1 MMRAMNRRLIL
12 WLVLALPGVGI
23 AVQYAT
29 DAISYGQVIHL
40 TGDMSV
46 EFLIVT
52 LAVTPLRLAFPRAPL
67 PLWMLKRR
75 REFGLASFG
84 YAAFHLVT
92 YLWRKADLA
101 LITKEGKEWDLATG
115 WIAFALF
122 VALAVT
128 SNDASMRLLRRGWKL
143 LHRLVY
149 PAAVLALA
157 HWLLTAF
164 EPRDAIIHACVL
176 AAVEAARLALMAV
189 RRRRTISA

>member
-1 MMRAMNRRLIL
+1 MTPVPTSRLIL
-12 WLVLALPGVGI
+12 WLVLALPGLGI
-23 AVQYAT
+23 AIQYAT
-29 DAISYGQVIHL
+29 DAIPYGQVIHL
-40 TGDMSV
+40 TGDISV
-46 EFLIVT
+46 ELLILT
-52 LAVTPLRLAFPRAPL
+52 LAVTPLRLAFPRAGL

-92 YLWRKADLA
+92 YLWRKMDLA
-101 LITKEGKEWDLATG
+101 LITREGAKVDLLTG
-115 WIAFALF
+115 WMAFVLF

-128 SNDASMRLLRRGWKL
+128 SNDVSVRLMRRAWKT

-164 EPRDAIIHACVL
+164 EPRDAIIHGCVL
-176 AAVEAARLALMAV
+176 AAVEATRLILMV
-189 RRRRTISA
+189 RRRKPI